1 MYVSISVFTTYILND
16 EPFIPTCADLI
27 CCDGS
32 GCNKAYH
39 ATCAGIEDIKKLPE
53 TWYCPSCT
61 IRSRISANNVQSQS
75 KMPPSPSAK
84 QEAGSTAADTT
95 VSSPDVPISIDVKKD
110 TAYEDDT
117 DDFESCKSSQ
127 SSQAQ
132 VDHKPSD
139 TKNTKNDEDD
149 VARYGDNILARY
161 GNKVNKEGASAN
173 NNSDNCQSNDRQSN
187 DDMNDT
193 ATSSTNNQE
202 AGSADFSSTTAVSRS
217 AYINNGTSISSNNVN
232 RVIVQGCGVSDVNGT
247 YLKVVGQGYKG
258 APVYSQGNYA
268 IHRDLMSKGPNSWY
282 IGYCGKNVSSLG
294 KYSNCY
300 GSPNNADSINPP
312 TDGWVA
318 LNDWVNPAPK
328 LHYWQRY
335 KAKEKWDKNKDYMRY
350 PNP

>member
-16 EPFIPTCADLI
+16 ESFIPTCADLI
-27 CCDGS
+27 CCDGA

-39 ATCAGIEDIKKLPE
+39 ATCAGIEDINTLPE

-95 VSSPDVPISIDVKKD
+95 VSSLDVPSSIAVKKD
-110 TAYEDDT
+110 TAYDGDT
-117 DDFESCKSSQ
+117 DEFESCKSSQ

-132 VDHKPSD
+132 VDHKASD
-139 TKNTKNDEDD
+139 TKTKNEGDGD
-149 VARYGDNILARY
+149 GDNILARY
-161 GNKVNKEGASAN
+161 GNTVNKEGASAN
-173 NNSDNCQSNDRQSN
+173 NNSDTRQPNDRQSN

-217 AYINNGTSISSNNVN
+217 AYINNVN

-268 IHRDLMSKGPNSWY
+268 IHRDL
-282 IGYCGKNVSSLG
+282 
-294 KYSNCY
+294 
-300 GSPNNADSINPP
+300 
-312 TDGWVA
+312 
-318 LNDWVNPAPK
+318 
-328 LHYWQRY
+328 
-335 KAKEKWDKNKDYMRY
+335 E
-350 PNP
+350 